1 MSEETTVGQ
10 TSNTQP
16 RSYVEQLS
24 WEYLMPKRK
33 ERMAGYIRESREDLL
48 ESATIDSQA
57 KAVRQYG
64 EKEGYL
70 YDVTKH
76 EYREAISAYTVPYME
91 RKRLLD
97 ALAAAKR
104 HEFDVL
110 VVTEI
115 RALSRRQVEVFVIYD
130 TLQKYGVRL
139 ETITERFEDSAMGR
153 YILATRAMIA
163 EVERENTYSRLQRG
177 KKDRREAGNL
187 NGTCKATYGYMFVDT
202 PREQKAYYVLNTA
215 VIYVDSDGTGW
226 TEPKVILFIFDLAN
240 AGNSLSVIAKT
251 LTDMGIPIP
260 KNGQSRNG
268 KEFAGYWHRSTVTN
282 ILQNRKY
289 IGENYANV
297 YKVVK
302 GKVIKRPQEEWV
314 RLPDTPIIV
323 DRDVFE
329 AVQEQLRINQQDS
342 IRNNQA
348 PKEELGILRAGYCRC
363 GICGGSMTVRRW
375 NKGRRTRYPSYTCR
389 RRDGKK
395 GTIHHH
401 STWITM
407 QYLDREAWN
416 FAVPFILDP
425 AKVKAK
431 VEELRAANQPD
442 YDPQDTKDAIEKIRQ
457 KMQNLYTLAE
467 NAPDDEELA
476 RITKRMQELGKE
488 KRDAEALLYEV
499 ADDEEEREKLEAEIV
514 RFEQWANEVRPYL
527 TDPNYVPSYEF
538 QRLAVRI
545 LGLTAIIF
553 PEQGGYPFRG
563 TLYISPPK
571 IMKQLGVVPT
581 FLSPDSTSDHNPQLV
596 SIELPISNALRR
608 RGTRKDS

>member
-1 MSEETTVGQ
+1 
-10 TSNTQP
+10 
-16 RSYVEQLS
+16 
-24 WEYLMPKRK
+24 MPKRK

-57 KAVRQYG
+57 KAVKQYG

-70 YDVTKH
+70 YDTTKH

-91 RKRLLD
+91 REVLLR

-104 HEFDVL
+104 HEFDVF
-110 VVTEI
+110 VVSEI

-187 NGTCKATYGYMFVDT
+187 NGTCKPAYGYMFVDT
-202 PREQKAYYVLNTA
+202 PREQKAYYVLNTH
-215 VIYVDSDGTGW
+215 VIYVDSEGTEW
-226 TEPKVILFIFDLAN
+226 TEPKIILFIFDMAY
-240 AGNSLSVIAKT
+240 AGNSLSVIAQT

-260 KNGQSRNG
+260 NNG
-268 KEFAGYWHRSTVTN
+268 KSRQGKAFVGYWHRSTVLN

-289 IGENYANV
+289 IGENYANM

-302 GKVIKRPQEEWV
+302 GKVTKRPQEEWV
-314 RLPDTPIIV
+314 RLPDTPAII

-329 AVQEQLRINQQDS
+329 AVQEQLAINKQDS

-348 PKEELGILRAGYCRC
+348 PKEEQGILRAGYCRC
-363 GICGGSMTVRRW
+363 GICGRSMTVRRW
-375 NKGRRTRYPSYTCR
+375 NKGRRTRHPSYQCR

-407 QYLDREAWN
+407 QLLDKEAWN
-416 FAVPFILDP
+416 YAVPFILDP
-425 AKVKAK
+425 DKVKAK
-431 VEELRAANQPD
+431 VAELRKDAQLD
-442 YDPQDTKDAIEKIRQ
+442 YDPQDVKDSIEKIRV

-476 RITKRMQELGKE
+476 RITQRMQELGKE

-499 ADDEEEREKLEAEIV
+499 QDDEEELEKLEAEIT
-514 RFEQWANEVRPYL
+514 RFEEWANEVRPYL
-527 TDPNYVPSYEF
+527 TDPNYQPSYDF
-538 QRLAVRI
+538 MRLAVRI
-545 LGLTAIIF
+545 LGVTAVIF
-553 PEQGGYPFRG
+553 PEQGDYPFRG
-563 TLYISPPK
+563 NLYIAPPK
-571 IMKQLGVVPT
+571 IMKQLNKVVPT
-581 FLSPDSTSDHNPQLV
+581 ILTPDSPTFRQLQLV
-596 SIELPISNALRR
+596 GIVLPTSNTLRR